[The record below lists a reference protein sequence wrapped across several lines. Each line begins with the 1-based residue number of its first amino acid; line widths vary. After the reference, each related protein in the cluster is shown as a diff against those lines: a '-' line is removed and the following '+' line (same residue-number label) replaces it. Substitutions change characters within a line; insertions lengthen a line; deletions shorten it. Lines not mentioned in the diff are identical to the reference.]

1 MSMDPAAVDTP
12 RPATY
17 RRFAHTVNGSYIRTT
32 LATVPFIDEK
42 DTLMKV
48 GFIGLGG
55 MGSGMALNLRAAG
68 HDLVVHDLRRDS
80 ARPVEEAGATWA
92 DTVADLGRAVEV
104 VFTSLPGPKEMREVG
119 AGEHGLLS
127 TMKPG
132 SVWFDLTTN
141 SPTVVRE
148 VHALCHEHDVELFD
162 APVSGGPQ
170 GARSGKLAIYVG
182 GDRDAFDRHGLILD
196 AIGDQVL
203 YVGEIGAGNSAK
215 LVHNCASMTIRKAIA
230 EVFSLGVKAG
240 VEPAALWHAM
250 RQGAIGRSRTFD
262 RVGDRYLQ
270 SHYDPPSFALTLADK
285 DFRLALELA
294 EQLDV
299 PMKCAEAAHED
310 FTEALARGWGDRD
323 SQSPMQLQNERAGV
337 QVKLSADEVRG
348 VLDRG

>member
-1 MSMDPAAVDTP
+1 
-12 RPATY
+12 
-17 RRFAHTVNGSYIRTT
+17 
-32 LATVPFIDEK
+32 
-42 DTLMKV
+42 MKA

-55 MGSGMALNLRAAG
+55 MGSGMALNLRTAG
-68 HDLVVHDLRRDS
+68 YDLVVHDLRRDS
-80 ARPVEEAGATWA
+80 GTALEEAGATWA
-92 DTVADLGRAVEV
+92 EMVADLGRSVDV

-119 AGEHGLLS
+119 EQLLG
-127 TMKPG
+127 TLRPG

-141 SPTVVRE
+141 SPAVVRDMH
-148 VHALCHEHDVELFD
+148 VVCQQHDVTLFD
-162 APVSGGPQ
+162 APVSGGPK

-182 GDRDAFDRHGLILD
+182 GDRAAFDQHGTVLD

-215 LVHNCASMTIRKAIA
+215 LVHNCASMTIRRAIA
-230 EVFSLGVKAG
+230 EVFTLGVKAG

-270 SHYDPPSFALTLADK
+270 SQYDPPSFALTLADK

-299 PMKCAEAAHED
+299 PMKCAQVAYED

-337 QVKLSADEVRG
+337 TVKLSADEVAR